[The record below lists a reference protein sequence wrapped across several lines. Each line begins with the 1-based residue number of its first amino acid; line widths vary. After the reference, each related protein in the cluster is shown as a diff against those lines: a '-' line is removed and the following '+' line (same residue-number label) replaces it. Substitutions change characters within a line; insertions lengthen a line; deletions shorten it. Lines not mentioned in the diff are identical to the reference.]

1 MKKIIPDEELI
12 TIGRMQKDPF
22 IMAMEEKIAW
32 KKDLGHN
39 IRRHLFSKQ
48 LPLIYHK
55 NGQMIA
61 EYQDGTIQFI

>member
-12 TIGRMQKDPF
+12 TIGKMRKDPF

-32 KKDLGHN
+32 KKDLGKD
-39 IRRHLFSKQ
+39 IRCHLFSQQ

-55 NGQMIA
+55 DGQMIA
-61 EYQDGTIQFI
+61 EYQDGTIRII